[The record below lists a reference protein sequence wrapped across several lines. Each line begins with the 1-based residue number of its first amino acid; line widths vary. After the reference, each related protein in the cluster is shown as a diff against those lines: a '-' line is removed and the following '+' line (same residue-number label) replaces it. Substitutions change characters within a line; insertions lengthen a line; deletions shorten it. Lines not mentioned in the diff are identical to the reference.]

1 MEWMFDAPLWVT
13 GPLLVSML
21 VGISLGGLLAVRAWV
36 LPRLRVTGED
46 SHVAGPLV
54 HSVMVFYGLV
64 LALIAVNVF
73 ETYAASEHVVSAEAA
88 ALGALY
94 RDASC
99 YPEPTRTNL
108 TRTLR
113 DYMDYTI
120 HEAWPVQRKGR
131 VPAAGVEKI
140 DRFQEHLA
148 AFEPATEGQR
158 ALHAEGWRAYNRM
171 IEARRAR
178 LDRVKTGLPG
188 IMWLV
193 VLLGA

>member
-1 MEWMFDAPLWVT
+1 
-13 GPLLVSML
+13 
-21 VGISLGGLLAVRAWV
+21 
-36 LPRLRVTGED
+36 
-46 SHVAGPLV
+46 
-54 HSVMVFYGLV
+54 
-64 LALIAVNVF
+64 
-73 ETYAASEHVVSAEAA
+73 
-88 ALGALY
+88 
-94 RDASC
+94 
-99 YPEPTRTNL
+99 
-108 TRTLR
+108 
-113 DYMDYTI
+113 YMDYTI

-193 VLLGA
+193 VLLGAAVSLSASFFFHVEDVRLHAILVSLLAVFIGTVIFVVLAMDRPFRGDLGISAESYELIRDQLMKP